1 LKIPGVRALQTDGAL
16 SLPSS
21 VRVLLSAYQC
31 APNSES
37 VSQIGW
43 QWYSRLATQVS
54 LTLITHI
61 RNRPALMAAGAPL
74 GDSEIIY
81 IDTEWFAGPL
91 YRLATRLFPRS
102 EHATFMLSSVDAY
115 LYDSYALRV
124 LRQRQRQGQ
133 QWDVVHVVTPV
144 TPKLA
149 TRLYRLNAP
158 LVLGPLNGNVPNP
171 SQFPEIMRKD
181 SAWLYPLR
189 SLARLPQWWWN
200 TLEHAQAIL
209 VATRATLAGVPE
221 QYHGRCLAL
230 LENGVDLTRFHA
242 AAYPPAPSAEY
253 PLRIV
258 YIGRLI
264 PLKAVNLLLEAVSRL
279 SSEVPLHVDIIGVG
293 AQKTT
298 WMALAEQLCIA
309 EKIAWHGICTP
320 EEMVLYLHQAH
331 VLCLPS
337 VRESGGGVLLEA
349 MACAR
354 PVIALNAGGP
364 AELVDAEVGELLP
377 TDNAETVVTHLVMA
391 LKDIVAHPE
400 LWAQRGCVGRNR
412 VEKDYSWD
420 AKVKQGIGLYHQ
432 LFSSWQKQ
440 I

>member
-1 LKIPGVRALQTDGAL
+1 M
-16 SLPSS
+16 SLHSS

-43 QWYSRLATQVS
+43 QWYSRLAVQVP
-54 LTLITHI
+54 LTLVTHI
-61 RNRPALMAAGAPL
+61 RNRPALIAAGAPL
-74 GDSEIIY
+74 GHSEIIY

-91 YRLATRLFPRS
+91 YRLATRLFPQS
-102 EHATFMLSSVDAY
+102 EHATFMLSSMDAY
-115 LYDSYALRV
+115 LYDSYAVRL
-124 LRQRQRQGQ
+124 LRQRQQQGQ
-133 QWDVVHVVTPV
+133 QWDVLHVVTPV

-149 TRLYRLNAP
+149 TRLYHLHAP

-189 SLARLPQWWWN
+189 SVARLPQWWWN
-200 TLEHAQAIL
+200 TLEHTQAIL
-209 VATRATLAGVPE
+209 VATRATLAGIPE
-221 QYHGRCLAL
+221 KYHTRCFAL
-230 LENGVDLTRFHA
+230 LENGVDIHRFHPA
-242 AAYPPAPSAEY
+242 PYPPPPSGDY

-264 PLKAVNLLLEAVSRL
+264 PLKAVNLLLDAVARIASH
-279 SSEVPLHVDIIGVG
+279 VPLHLDIIGVG
-293 AQKTT
+293 AQKDT
-298 WMALAEQLCIA
+298 WMDMAAQLGIA

-320 EEMVLYLHQAH
+320 EQMVAYLHQAH

-364 AELVDAEVGELLP
+364 AELVDDHVGQLLP
-377 TDNAETVVTHLVMA
+377 TDNAETVITHLAVA

-400 LWAQRGCVGRNR
+400 AWAQRGRVGRER
-412 VEKDYSWD
+412 VEKEYSWE
-420 AKVKQGIGLYHQ
+420 AKVKQGITLYGQ
-432 LFSSWQKQ
+432 LISSWQKSSL
-440 I
+440 